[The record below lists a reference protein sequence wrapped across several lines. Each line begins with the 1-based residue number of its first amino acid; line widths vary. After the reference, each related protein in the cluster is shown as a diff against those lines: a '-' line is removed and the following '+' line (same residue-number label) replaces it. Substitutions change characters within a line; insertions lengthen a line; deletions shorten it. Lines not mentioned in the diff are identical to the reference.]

1 MYRRLY
7 FCSYSKRQMVIIET
21 TFYLILI
28 PGEYPGEDD
37 GDDEMSVP
45 VTFRHFDKE
54 SKHFGFL
61 ASVFPSQ
68 VVYLVNK
75 VYCKALLFLQPLYV
89 HQRLYFCSHSKR
101 QMAILRPLFIS
112 SSFQVITQVTLMVMI
127 KCHPATLPSVIFTKK
142 VSTLVS

>member
-1 MYRRLY
+1 
-7 FCSYSKRQMVIIET
+7 MVTIET
-21 TFYLILI
+21 TFYLILN
-28 PGEYPGEDD
+28 PGDHPADDD

-68 VVYLVNK
+68 VLYLVNK

-89 HQRLYFCSHSKR
+89 HQRLYFCSYSKR
-101 QMAILRPLFIS
+101 QMVILRPLFI
-112 SSFQVITQVTLMVMI
+112 
-127 KCHPATLPSVIFTKK
+127 
-142 VSTLVS
+142 